1 MKHLHAGAEENRGLV
16 VRDEL
21 AQTYGDVCRCDS
33 RAASPESPAAFRSD
47 GSCEDGAHSTRPRIT
62 TWEAGW
68 NVTNAIQVSTHT
80 PLHHTRAVS
89 TFSFQCKANVQ
100 LAAGTVHTTQH
111 TGIH

>member
-1 MKHLHAGAEENRGLV
+1 MKRLHAGAEENRGLV

-33 RAASPESPAAFRSD
+33 QAASPESPVFH
-47 GSCEDGAHSTRPRIT
+47 CEDGAHSTRPRIT

-80 PLHHTRAVS
+80 HTHTHTPA
-89 TFSFQCKANVQ
+89 FSIQCKANVQ

>member
-33 RAASPESPAAFRSD
+33 PESPAAYGSD
-47 GSCEDGAHSTRPRIT
+47 SSCEDGGAHSTWPKIT

-80 PLHHTRAVS
+80 PASHTS
-89 TFSFQCKANVQ
+89 CEHIFSSVQ
-100 LAAGTVHTTQH
+100 S
-111 TGIH
+111 